1 MEFRILGPLEVD
13 GEFGAVA
20 LGGIK
25 PRAVLAVL
33 LLHPNQ
39 PVSAERLA
47 LALWG
52 EDAPA
57 GATRTVQVHV
67 SRLRKALG
75 DPEAVA
81 TTPAGYRLRVRPDEL
96 DAERF
101 GRGVEAGRRALGAGL
116 PEQAAA
122 LLREALELWRG
133 PPLAELEF
141 ERFAQAE
148 IARLE
153 EQRLAAL
160 EARVEADLG
169 AGRHAPLVSELR
181 QLLAEHPARERL
193 AAQLMLALYRS
204 GRQAE
209 ALQVYR
215 EARRGLVDE
224 AGIEPGPELQRLHE
238 AVLDQDPSLELQAPV
253 SDLPRELDA
262 GSAPPL
268 VGRDVELARL
278 REHWEAARI
287 GAGRLVTVCGAEGM
301 GTTRLAAELAGE
313 VHRAGGV
320 VRHLAGRGPP
330 AAVLSALGELREV
343 TRPTLVVLDDADR
356 AGGGVS
362 AALGALAL
370 AGVPVLVLVTGRA
383 ALAGVAADDALL
395 LAPLGA
401 EAVRVAAAAA
411 DVPAEWLLDASGGVP
426 RRVHEMVSRWAQR
439 EAARRVE
446 LAAGRTAAGRA
457 ELRSMEAEL
466 AGGVIE
472 LQAAQDRAES
482 DDDND
487 APVRCPFKGLA
498 SFDAADAA
506 YFFGRERL
514 VAELVARLVGASLL
528 GVVGPSGSGKSSVVR
543 AGLLP
548 ALAGGVLPGSAEWA
562 QVVMRPGEHP
572 SRELANVTS
581 GIGRARRVLLAVD
594 QFEETFTAC
603 RDEHERSAF
612 VAELVAAHE
621 GAHIVVLAIRADY
634 YGRCGAY
641 PELSRLL
648 AAHHVLVSAMRRD
661 ELHRAVERPAL
672 RAGLRVEPAL
682 TDALVADVEHE
693 PGALPMLSTAL
704 LELWQRRDGRRLRL
718 ATYEDTGGVRGAVA
732 RHAEDAFARLD
743 PPQQNVARSVLLRLA
758 TEGAGDAIE
767 RRRVP
772 LAELETDDEDVTKV
786 VAQLTDER
794 LLTVSAGAVELAHE
808 ALLREWPRLRGWLEE
823 DAEGRRLHR
832 HLADA
837 ARDWNDG
844 GRDAD
849 DLYRGARLA
858 AALEWRARHEPDLN
872 PTERAYLDA
881 GVSAEQSELHAAR
894 ARRRRTVTL
903 GIAVLVVIT
912 GISTILAVRGIQRA
926 RFEQRASASRSLAAQ
941 AVAHL
946 DDNLALAG
954 LLGLEAYRR
963 EPTVEARSAV
973 LSVLPALDAFRRLGR
988 PLEHGGGLEGVA
1000 ISPDGHTLASAADN
1014 GTVSLWDVATH
1025 RRLGQP
1031 LTGHTASVNDVA
1043 FSPDGTL
1050 LASASDDATVRLWDL
1065 ATRRPAGRPLRS
1077 HAQLL
1082 TSVAFSPD
1090 GKTLVTG
1097 GSGVDIKRITLR
1109 IWDVATRRPLGRPL
1123 ATPTAT
1129 LNDME
1134 QSIVARFSPDGLLLA
1149 SVAQDHKVRL
1159 WDVAA
1164 RRQIGALSADTNR
1177 VRTIAFSPDR
1187 KTLASAA
1194 DDGTVRL
1201 WNVRARRQLGR
1212 PLEGHEGPVRSVA
1225 FDADGSTLASGG
1237 DDATVRLWS
1246 VADGRSLGALVSDTD
1261 RPADP
1266 AALGRVAAILSVAF
1280 SPRGGI
1286 LASAG
1291 EQGAVQLWDVRSRRA
1306 LGRPLQ
1312 GHRDWVRSIA
1322 FVSGDT
1328 LASAGIDQTLRL
1340 WDTRTQ
1346 QQRGPP
1352 MQSTGYVLSVA
1363 PSPDGRTLAVAG
1375 GDGTLRIWDA
1385 RSHRQLGRPLKGHA
1399 GTVKGVAFSPDGDT
1413 LASGGYDGTVRLW
1426 DVDSRRPIGP
1436 PLDARAGAVNGVAF
1450 RQDGEILAAAGMDG
1464 TVRLWD
1470 VGDRR
1475 PLGRPLRG
1483 HTGFVSAVAF
1493 SPDGDVLASAGRDGA
1508 VWLWDVDAR
1517 RPLGPP
1523 LTGHTDIVSA
1533 VTFSPDGRTLASAGA
1548 DHTVRLWDA
1557 STRRALG
1564 RPLEGHTGW
1573 VSAVAFSPRGD
1584 QLASAGQ
1591 DQTVRLWDP
1600 LLWSDDSRA
1609 LEHRLCGS
1617 FQRSL
1622 TRTEWARFLPDRPY
1636 HQTCQGWH

>member
-1 MEFRILGPLEVD
+1 MDFQILGPLEVHS
-13 GEFGAVA
+13 ERGAVG
-20 LGGIK
+20 LEGLK

-33 LLHPNQ
+33 LLHANE
-39 PVSAERLA
+39 PVSADRLA
-47 LALWG
+47 VALWG
-52 EDAPA
+52 QDAPV
-57 GATRTVQVHV
+57 GAVKTVQVHI

-75 DPEAVA
+75 DPDAVT
-81 TTPAGYRLRVRPDEL
+81 TTPAGYRLRVRPGEL

-101 GRGVEAGRRALGAGL
+101 ARGVAEGRRALEAGD
-116 PEQAAA
+116 PERAGVV
-122 LLREALELWRG
+122 LREALELWRG
-133 PPLAELEF
+133 QPLAELEF
-141 ERFAQAE
+141 EPFAQAE

-169 AGRHAPLVSELR
+169 AGRHAALVSELR
-181 QLLAEHPARERL
+181 QMLAEHPTRERL

-209 ALQVYR
+209 ALEVYR
-215 EARRGLVDE
+215 EARGVLVDE

-238 AVLDQDPSLELQAPV
+238 AVLDQDPSLDLQAPV

-287 GAGRLVTVCGAEGM
+287 GEGRLVTVFGAEGI

-313 VHRAGGV
+313 VQRAGGV

-330 AAVLSALGELREV
+330 AAVLAALGELREM

-370 AGVPVLVLVTGRA
+370 AGVPVLVLVTGCE
-383 ALAGVAADDALL
+383 ALTGVAADDALL

-401 EAVRVAAAAA
+401 EAVRAVAAAA

-426 RRVHEMVSRWAQR
+426 RRVHEMVSRWARR

-457 ELRSMEAEL
+457 ELRSMESEL

-482 DDDND
+482 GDEDD

-498 SFDAADAA
+498 SFEVVDAA

-548 ALAGGVLPGSAEWA
+548 ALAGGVLPGSAELA

-572 SRELANVTS
+572 SRELANVTA
-581 GIGRARRVLLAVD
+581 GIGRDRRVLLAVD

-603 RDEHERSAF
+603 RDEHERRAF
-612 VAELVAAHE
+612 VAELVAAQE
-621 GAHIVVLAIRADY
+621 GARIVVLAIRADY
-634 YGRCGAY
+634 YGRCAAY

-661 ELHRAVERPAL
+661 ELRRAVERPAA
-672 RAGLRVEPAL
+672 RVGLHVEPAL

-693 PGALPMLSTAL
+693 AGALPMLSTAL

-732 RHAEDAFARLD
+732 RHAEDAFAHLD
-743 PPQQNVARSVLLRLA
+743 PTQQNVARSVLLRLA
-758 TEGAGDAIE
+758 TAGAGGAIE

-772 LAELETDDEDVTKV
+772 LDELETDDEDVAKV
-786 VAQLTDER
+786 VALLTDER

-808 ALLREWPRLRGWLEE
+808 ALLREWPRLRGWLEQ
-823 DAEGRRLHR
+823 DAEGHRLHR

-837 ARDWNDG
+837 AREWNDG
-844 GRDAD
+844 GRDAG

-858 AALEWRARHEPDLN
+858 AAREWRARHEAELN
-872 PTERAYLDA
+872 HNERAYLDA
-881 GVSAEQSELHAAR
+881 GVSAEQGELHAAR

-926 RFEQRASASRSLAAQ
+926 RFEQRAGASRSLATQ

-946 DDNLALAG
+946 EDNLALAA

-973 LSVLPALDAFRRLGR
+973 LSVVPALRAYRRLGR
-988 PLEHGGGLEGVA
+988 PLEHGDGLNGVA
-1000 ISPDGHTLASAADN
+1000 ISPDGHTLASGADN
-1014 GTVSLWDVATH
+1014 GTVSLWDVAT
-1025 RRLGQP
+1025 RQRLGRP
-1031 LTGHTASVNDVA
+1031 LTGHTATVNDVA
-1043 FSPDGTL
+1043 FSPDGRL
-1050 LASASDDATVRLWDL
+1050 LASASDDTTARLWDV
-1065 ATRRPAGRPLRS
+1065 ATRRPAGRPLGS
-1077 HAQLL
+1077 HAELL
-1082 TSVAFSPD
+1082 TSVEFSPD

-1109 IWDVATRRPLGRPL
+1109 LWDVATRRPLGRPL
-1123 ATPTAT
+1123 SNPTAT
-1129 LNDME
+1129 LNDLE
-1134 QSIVARFSPDGLLLA
+1134 QSIVASFSPDGQLLA
-1149 SVAQDHKVRL
+1149 SVAQDHMVRL
-1159 WDVAA
+1159 WDVATQ
-1164 RRQIGALSADTNR
+1164 RPVGALSARTTR
-1177 VRTIAFSPDR
+1177 VRTIAFSPDG
-1187 KTLASAA
+1187 KTLASAG
-1194 DDGTVRL
+1194 DDGTVLL
-1201 WNVRARRQLGR
+1201 WNVRARRLRGR
-1212 PLEGHEGPVRSVA
+1212 PLEGHEGPVRSLT
-1225 FDADGSTLASGG
+1225 FDADGATLASGG
-1237 DDATVRLWS
+1237 DDATLRLWS

-1261 RPADP
+1261 LPADP
-1266 AALGRVAAILSVAF
+1266 AGIGRVAAILSVAF
-1280 SPRGGI
+1280 SPQGGV

-1291 EQGAVQLWDVRSRRA
+1291 EQGSVQLWDARSRPP

-1328 LASAGIDQTLRL
+1328 LASSGIDQTVRL
-1340 WDTRTQ
+1340 WDARTQ
-1346 QQRGPP
+1346 QQRGRPLR
-1352 MQSTGYVLSVA
+1352 STGYFLGIA
-1363 PSPDGRTLAVAG
+1363 ASPDGRTLAGAG
-1375 GDGTLRIWDA
+1375 GDGTLQIWDV
-1385 RSHRQLGRPLKGHA
+1385 RSQRRLGRPLGGHA
-1399 GTVKGVAFSPDGDT
+1399 GTVKGVAFSADGEQIAT
-1413 LASGGYDGTVRLW
+1413 GGADGTVRLW
-1426 DVDSRRPIGP
+1426 DADSRRPIGS
-1436 PLDARAGAVNGVAF
+1436 PLDAHAGAVNGVAF
-1450 RQDGEILAAAGMDG
+1450 RQDGEILAAAGQDG

-1475 PLGRPLRG
+1475 PLDRPLRG
-1483 HTGFVSAVAF
+1483 HTGFVNAVAF

-1508 VWLWDVDAR
+1508 LWLWDVEAR
-1517 RPLGPP
+1517 QPLGPP
-1523 LTGHTDIVSA
+1523 LTGHTDVVSA
-1533 VTFSPDGRTLASAGA
+1533 VTFSPDGRTLASASA
-1548 DHTVRLWDA
+1548 DHTVRLWDV

-1584 QLASAGQ
+1584 QLASAGE
-1591 DQTVRLWDP
+1591 DEAVRLWDP
-1600 LLWSDDSRA
+1600 ILWSNDTRA
-1609 LEHRLCGS
+1609 LERRLCGS
-1617 FQRSL
+1617 IQRSL
-1622 TRTEWARFLPDRPY
+1622 TRTEWAQFVPDQPY
-1636 HQTCQGWH
+1636 HQTCRGWP